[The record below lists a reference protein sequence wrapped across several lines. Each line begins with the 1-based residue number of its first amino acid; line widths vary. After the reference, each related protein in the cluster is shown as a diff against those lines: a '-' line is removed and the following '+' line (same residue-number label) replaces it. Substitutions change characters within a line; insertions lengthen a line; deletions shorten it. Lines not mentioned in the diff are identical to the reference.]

1 MIGFAFER
9 LKTKKY
15 IIQGLIFFT
24 IFFSLYLIL
33 DYLNVRE
40 SVDKPSNLWIL
51 SNILLN
57 VLMGF
62 ASALLMNLSTV
73 MVELKASGEGA
84 SNLGFFSV
92 LFGILTYGCTSC
104 VVIFFSAIG
113 ISFSP
118 AIFPFINVLHGM
130 LYKFLSLAL
139 IGLGLTLV
147 LHNIAKGKCKVK
159 V

>member
-159 V
+159 I